1 MEGSDIQVTVTRS
14 TTKVVVIA
22 LEGPVDGTT
31 DDAANTQLSK
41 AVAALTPPDLVVI
54 DLSTVTFFAAAGVRG
69 LVEVANACPRRN
81 LRVRLVVPPDGVA
94 ARVIRI
100 VNLDSI
106 PKYPT

>member
-41 AVAALTPPDLVVI
+41 AVAALPPPDLVVI
-54 DLSTVTFFAAAGVRG
+54 DLS
-69 LVEVANACPRRN
+69 
-81 LRVRLVVPPDGVA
+81 
-94 ARVIRI
+94 I

-106 PKYPT
+106 PKYPTLAIALVD